1 MEEILNK
8 FIEEGRRK
16 QDETQQF
23 IKEFRTTNELLLIE
37 QNNMLAELS
46 IGVYEL
52 SKVVNDVL
60 ISRHDIMGITTRGCK
75 STTIEAPTKTENNLN
90 QNITTKPQP
99 ERQAILEEVAI
110 NKEPPIVLEQTTE
123 PQMRP
128 TPHVPFPSR
137 LRKEKD
143 DAQQK
148 SFIENL
154 KQLHINIPFI
164 EALVQMP
171 KYAKYLKSLL
181 TNKTRLEEACTVM
194 MNERCSALLLNRLP
208 SKEKDLGSFT
218 IPCQINNLKI
228 NNALADLGASIS
240 LMPYTMYEKL
250 GLGEPKPTRMAMID
264 VFNKKITLRAGD
276 DEVVF
281 DMDQSIKIPPLEDD
295 EYVENYNPNEASVI
309 NSIWHIDPFD
319 MAYLIIQKTDDE
331 FETDLEHL
339 RSGTLSKENVKKQ
352 ELKDLPTHL
361 EYAYLN
367 NDEYF
372 PIIVSSKL
380 SEKEKKITFAGSG
393 KAQRSNRL
401 DDIENEGAEN
411 LAVNH
416 LSRMENPHVE
426 VLNENEIAVR
436 IPDEHLMMLKA
447 EMKNSEPWSVNIT
460 SRNEMPQNNIQDCLC
475 TVTTL
480 REFNEMSAY
489 ENTKIYKERT
499 KKWHESR
506 LRGDKNF
513 KVGDKVLLYNSR
525 LKMYPEKL
533 KLKWYGPNIVK
544 TVYPYGA
551 IEITDKNG
559 VSFKVNGLR
568 LKKYHDEEF
577 DKMDVVFVE
586 LEECME

>member
-1 MEEILNK
+1 
-8 FIEEGRRK
+8 
-16 QDETQQF
+16 
-23 IKEFRTTNELLLIE
+23 
-37 QNNMLAELS
+37 
-46 IGVYEL
+46 
-52 SKVVNDVL
+52 
-60 ISRHDIMGITTRGCK
+60 
-75 STTIEAPTKTENNLN
+75 
-90 QNITTKPQP
+90 
-99 ERQAILEEVAI
+99 
-110 NKEPPIVLEQTTE
+110 
-123 PQMRP
+123 MRP

-164 EALVQMP
+164 EALVQIP
-171 KYAKYLKSLL
+171 KYAKYLKILL

-264 VFNKKITLRAGD
+264 VFNRKITLRVGD

-380 SEKEKKITFAGSG
+380 SEKEKKITFAGF
-393 KAQRSNRL
+393 
-401 DDIENEGAEN
+401 DIEIRDKKGAEN

-426 VLNENEIAVR
+426 VLNENEIADEF
-436 IPDEHLMMLKA
+436 PDEHLMMLKA
-447 EMKNSEPWSVNIT
+447 EMKNKPLTRHRLDAYLLDLFMEKHVIYPLRLNLKQCNLDLTIAGK
-460 SRNEMPQNNIQDCLC
+460 DCLMQLNE
-475 TVTTL
+475 L
-480 REFNEMSAY
+480 RELRDSAY

-577 DKMDVVFVE
+577 DKMDVDFVE